1 MKRLVPLCIAVVLLC
16 SGCLSRRGS
25 LFVDGINP
33 RDLSPQDWLAL
44 GKPGPSHKILN
55 ALVGEWSVEITSLSA
70 PSAVP
75 DRSTGSSHTSWILG
89 DRFLEER
96 FQGDGYEGL
105 GMIGYDR
112 GARLFTTIW
121 MDSLT
126 TATAVSR
133 GEFSPVTNT
142 FDLYGEVYDPLLG
155 RPKETHTQIMI
166 ISPNQY
172 EVRMLDAAPNGE
184 RFNPLKLVYRRKP

>member
-1 MKRLVPLCIAVVLLC
+1 MKKFIPLLLVLVLVF

-25 LFVDGINP
+25 LYVEGIHP
-33 RDLSPQDWLAL
+33 RDLTPEDWLAL

-55 ALVGEWSVEITSLSA
+55 GLVGDWDVEITSLSA

-75 DRSTGSSHTSWILG
+75 DRSKGSSHTSWILG

-96 FQGDGYEGL
+96 FHGEGYEGL
-105 GMIGYDR
+105 GLMGYDR
-112 GARLFTTIW
+112 GAKLFSTMW

-126 TATAVSR
+126 TAMAVSR
-133 GEFSPVTNT
+133 GEFSPATNI

-155 RPKETHTQIMI
+155 RPKETHTQIAI
-166 ISPNQY
+166 VSPNEY

-184 RFNPLKLVYRRKP
+184 RFYTLKLVYRRKP